1 MKIAELKLLAFGPFT
16 DQTLDL
22 SAGEEGLHVIHGPNE
37 AGKSSTLR
45 AIRDLLFGIPARTE
59 DNFVHNNSQLRLG
72 GCLVSRR
79 GDLIRFVR
87 RKGNK
92 GTLLDAEG
100 KKAIGDDALDPFL
113 EGVDRGRFEELFGI
127 DYDRLHEGGQE
138 ILAEGGEIGKLLF
151 SAGGVAGLKQHE
163 AALQERL
170 DKIYSSKRDKRVI
183 NTLINQLKDERDT
196 LQKLQLSA
204 KEWTEL
210 ENRLQ
215 EAKQLREAIEDELR
229 RSRGE
234 RERLVRIHSALESI
248 SDWRQVVQDL
258 AELDEVPLLPDDFR
272 TSKDTALSDLKVY
285 QDRQR
290 GARRELER
298 IEEELKESAVPEALL
313 NERALIEEL
322 QERLREYLSA
332 KRDLPLREAE
342 RAAADAAAREV
353 LRNLGREPDLSQ
365 IDGLRIP
372 NSQRARINAL
382 AGDYSGLFERV
393 KSTRQAVED
402 LTRQL
407 GEAEESL
414 KAANRP
420 GDAGDAD
427 AVIRR
432 IERQGDLEQQLR
444 EIAADVGSRQ
454 EQAEVALAQLGLW
467 QGTLEECERL
477 AVPLDETIDGFESDF
492 REVQEEEAKLS
503 SDRERIRQEMERL
516 QNELDQLE
524 RDGAIPTEEEL
535 SEARQQRDRGWS
547 LILEQWRH
555 DKADST
561 SVDEWLGQFSGVDDL
576 AEAYRQCVAR
586 ADELADRLRREAEQV
601 AKKQEVARQR
611 LRLAEQARSV
621 DEELAANSHQRQAV
635 QEEWQARWQPLSIEP
650 LSPREMRSWRSRQQ
664 KLVGQVAD
672 LQQQRA
678 RGVQLEQQIA
688 SAREE
693 LADVLR
699 ASGVD
704 GIDGVTS
711 LQDLLDRGREWV
723 EHTREAQARLEKLTT
738 DRNSLKSDLDG
749 ARHKAETAEDEL
761 KAWRDDWA
769 GAIEPLFRDVADAD
783 LRDVRT
789 VEVTRMLD
797 DLNQLIAKCDESR
810 QLSERIEQ
818 MSRTVAQFEEEVR
831 ATASRL
837 APELA
842 DEPAETI
849 TRKLNQRL
857 EEATRLEEKHRGRL
871 DKKKESETRLDEAT
885 RKTQELQAQLE
896 QLCRVAGCSQPD
908 ELEQVWQTFLRRRE
922 LEGRRASVEKQLRQL
937 AGGRTV
943 QEFVSEAEQEDP
955 DLLSSRIE
963 ELQDR
968 IDTLDAQLKDV
979 VGTVERQRM
988 ERDNKRE
995 KGVDA
1000 VKAAE
1005 LCQQTIAA
1013 LEEKIH
1019 EFAVLHVAS
1028 RVLTVG
1034 MEQYRKRNQGPILGR
1049 ASELF
1054 ARLTGGSFSELQPD
1068 MNDDGK
1074 PILTG
1079 VRADGKVA
1087 LPVEAMSD
1095 GTHDQLFLALRIASV
1110 ENWNAH
1116 HEPMPFIVDDV
1127 LLSFDDDRARAAL
1140 SVLAELSQSTQVIFF
1155 THHQHLVDLAREA
1168 VDDSQWFLHN
1178 MNGVGVAV

>member
-1 MKIAELKLLAFGPFT
+1 MKIAELNLLAFGPFT

-113 EGVDRGRFEELFGI
+113 EGVDRRRFEELFGI

-163 AALQERL
+163 AALQKRL
-170 DKIYSSKRDKRVI
+170 GDLYKTTGRNQEITELLRALREKQKELRD
-183 NTLINQLKDERDT
+183 
-196 LQKLQLSA
+196 LQLSA
-204 KEWTEL
+204 DVWKSHER
-210 ENRLQ
+210 N
-215 EAKQLREAIEDELR
+215 LREAEAGRETIEDELR

-234 RERLVRIHSALESI
+234 RERLVRIRSALESI
-248 SDWRQVVQDL
+248 SDWREVVQDL

-322 QERLREYLSA
+322 QERLGEYQSA
-332 KRDLPLREAE
+332 MRDRPQREAE
-342 RAAADAAAREV
+342 RAAADDAARDV
-353 LRNLGREPDLSQ
+353 LRNLGREPDLTQ

-372 NSQRARINAL
+372 TPQRARINAL

-393 KSTRQAVED
+393 KSTRSTVED

-444 EIAADVGSRQ
+444 EIAADVRSRQ
-454 EQAEVALAQLGLW
+454 EQAGVALAQLGLW

-477 AVPLDETIDGFESDF
+477 AVPSDETIDRFESEFGDLQSVHGRLAAKRDEVS
-492 REVQEEEAKLS
+492 REIQGLET
-503 SDRERIRQEMERL
+503 
-516 QNELDQLE
+516 ELDQLE

-535 SEARQQRDRGWS
+535 NEARLQRDRGWS
-547 LILEQWRH
+547 LILEQWRRGE
-555 DKADST
+555 ADST
-561 SVDEWLGQFSGVDDL
+561 SVDEWLEQFPGVDDL

-601 AKKQEVARQR
+601 AKKQELARQR
-611 LRLAEQARSV
+611 LRLAEQAHSV
-621 DEELAANSHQRQAV
+621 DEELAANGRQRQAV
-635 QEEWQARWQPLSIEP
+635 QEEWQARWQPLGIEP

-664 KLVGQVAD
+664 ELVRQAD
-672 LQQQRA
+672 ELRQQQTRMSELQG
-678 RGVQLEQQIA
+678 RIA
-688 SAREE
+688 SARED
-693 LADVLR
+693 LTGVLS
-699 ASGVD
+699 ACGVD
-704 GIDGVTS
+704 GIDGETS
-711 LQDLLDRGREWV
+711 LEDLLDRGREWI
-723 EHTREAQARLEKLTT
+723 EQTEAAEAEFARLTERRDELRQRLEKTRR
-738 DRNSLKSDLDG
+738 D
-749 ARHKAETAEDEL
+749 AEAAEKDL

-769 GAIEPLFRDVADAD
+769 AAIEPLFRDASDAD
-783 LRDVRT
+783 RRDVRT
-789 VEVTRMLD
+789 VEVTQMLE
-797 DLNQLIAKCDESR
+797 DLKRLFDQCTESR
-810 QLSERIEQ
+810 RLSERIEQ
-818 MSRTVAQFEEEVR
+818 MNQSATEFEDEVR

-849 TRKLNQRL
+849 TRELNHRL
-857 EEATRLEEKHRGRL
+857 QKATGLEAQYGSHVKQ
-871 DKKKESETRLDEAT
+871 KKKIEGELDEAT
-885 RKTQELQAQLE
+885 RKIQELQAQLD

-955 DLLSSRIE
+955 DLLSSRIKELQERIE
-963 ELQDR
+963 ELDSELDGVR
-968 IDTLDAQLKDV
+968 DTIAE
-979 VGTVERQRM
+979 ERQ
-988 ERDNKRE
+988 ELKQW
-995 KGVDA
+995 GGSDA
-1000 VKAAE
+1000 AAE
-1005 LCQQTIAA
+1005 AAEQCQQTIAA

-1028 RVLTVG
+1028 RVLSVG